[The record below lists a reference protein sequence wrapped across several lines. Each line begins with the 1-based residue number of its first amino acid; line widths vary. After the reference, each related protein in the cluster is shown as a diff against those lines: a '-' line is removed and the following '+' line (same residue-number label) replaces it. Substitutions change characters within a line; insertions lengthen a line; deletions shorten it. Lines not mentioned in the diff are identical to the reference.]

1 LLIKNHEKRKKTK
14 EFINTGKRVV
24 EREARALDLLEKSIE
39 ESFSKA
45 VEIILA
51 AKGRVIV
58 SGMGKSGHIA
68 RKVSATLA
76 STGTPS
82 HFLHPGEASHGDL
95 GMITSGDVVI
105 LFSNSG
111 ETPELAN
118 VISYVHRFKIPLI
131 GVAGNASSSLLKN
144 ANVPIT
150 LPNAKEACN
159 SDIVPTTSTT
169 MTLALGD
176 ALAITLME
184 QREFTPERFRTLHP
198 GGNLGAKLIT
208 VEKIMHIG
216 NEIPTVKCGTDMV
229 SVFLEM
235 STKGF
240 GTVAIINNNGALV
253 GVITDGDLRR
263 NIKNLMSKT
272 CDKIMT
278 KNPISIKKETLASSA
293 LALMNE
299 NKISSVFVIG
309 KENKLLGILHIHDC
323 IRLGIS

>member
-1 LLIKNHEKRKKTK
+1 MKNQKKTR
-14 EFINTGKRVV
+14 EFIESGKRVI
-24 EREARALDLLEKSIE
+24 EKEARALDLLEKSIE

-45 VEIILA
+45 VETILK

-68 RKVSATLA
+68 RKIAATLA

-95 GMITSGDVVI
+95 GMITSGDVAI
-105 LFSNSG
+105 LLSNSG

-118 VISYVHRFKIPLI
+118 VISYLHRFKIPLI
-131 GVAGNASSSLLKN
+131 GVAGNSSSSLLKN
-144 ANVPIT
+144 ADIPIT

-176 ALAITLME
+176 ALAVTLME
-184 QREFTPERFRTLHP
+184 QRRFSPENFRSLHP

-208 VEKIMHIG
+208 VESIMDVENKIPKVLIG
-216 NEIPTVKCGTDMV
+216 TKMID
-229 SVFLEM
+229 VFLEM

-240 GTVAIINNNGALV
+240 GTVAITNSKNILM

-263 NIKNLMSKT
+263 NIHDLMSKT
-272 CDKIMT
+272 CEEIMT
-278 KNPISIKKETLASSA
+278 NSPLAIEKKTLASFA
-293 LALMNE
+293 LNLMNE
-299 NKISSVFVIG
+299 RKISSV
-309 KENKLLGILHIHDC
+309 
-323 IRLGIS
+323 

>member
-1 LLIKNHEKRKKTK
+1 MINEKKNK
-14 EFINTGKRVV
+14 EFIKTGKRVV

-45 VEIILA
+45 IEIILA

-68 RKVSATLA
+68 RKITATLA

-105 LFSNSG
+105 LLSNSG

-131 GVAGNASSSLLKN
+131 GVASNASSSLLKN
-144 ANVPIT
+144 ADVPIT
-150 LPNAKEACN
+150 LPSAKEACN

-184 QREFTPERFRTLHP
+184 QREFTPERFKTLHP

-208 VEKIMHIG
+208 VENIMHVDD
-216 NEIPTVKCGTDMV
+216 EIPTVQSGTDMV

-240 GTVAIINNNGALV
+240 GTVAIINNSGALV

-263 NIKNLMSKT
+263 NIQNLMSKT
-272 CDKIMT
+272 CDEIMT
-278 KNPISIKKETLASSA
+278 KKPLSIKKEILASSA
-293 LALMNE
+293 LNLMNDK
-299 NKISSVFVIG
+299 KISSVFVLG
-309 KENKLLGILHIHDC
+309 KENKVLGILHIHDC
-323 IRLGIS
+323 LRAGVI

>member
-1 LLIKNHEKRKKTK
+1 MTNKKKTK
-14 EFINTGKRVV
+14 EFIKTGKRVV

-95 GMITSGDVVI
+95 GMITSGDVVV

-131 GVAGNASSSLLKN
+131 GVASNASSSLLEN
-144 ANVPIT
+144 ADVPIT

-176 ALAITLME
+176 ALAVTLME
-184 QREFTPERFRTLHP
+184 QRRFSPESFRSLHP

-208 VEKIMHIG
+208 VESIMHVENNIPKVQIG
-216 NEIPTVKCGTDMV
+216 TEMV
-229 SVFLEM
+229 DVFLEM

-240 GTVAIINNNGALV
+240 GTVAITNSKNVLV

-263 NIKNLMSKT
+263 NIHNLMSKT
-272 CDKIMT
+272 CDEIMT
-278 KNPISIKKETLASSA
+278 DNPLSVEKESLASFT
-293 LALMNE
+293 LNLMNE
-299 NKISSVFVIG
+299 NKISSIFVVG
-309 KENKLLGILHIHDC
+309 KKKDLLGILHIHDC
-323 IRLGIS
+323 LRAGVI

>member
-1 LLIKNHEKRKKTK
+1 MANEKKTN
-14 EFINTGKRVV
+14 EFIKTGKRVV

-45 VEIILA
+45 VEIIFA

-68 RKVSATLA
+68 RKISATLA

-95 GMITSGDVVI
+95 GMITTGDVVI
-105 LFSNSG
+105 LLSNSG

-131 GVAGNASSSLLKN
+131 GVASNASSSLLKN
-144 ANVPIT
+144 ADVPIT

-208 VEKIMHIG
+208 VANIMHVD
-216 NEIPTVKCGTDMV
+216 NEIPTVKSGTDMV

-240 GTVAIINNNGALV
+240 GAVAIINNSGALV

-263 NIKNLMSKT
+263 NIQNLMSKT
-272 CDKIMT
+272 CDEIMT
-278 KNPISIKKETLASSA
+278 KKPFFIEKDTLASSA
-293 LALMNE
+293 LNLMNDK
-299 NKISSVFVIG
+299 KISSVFVLG
-309 KENKLLGILHIHDC
+309 KENKILGILHIHDC
-323 IRLGIS
+323 LRAGVI

>member
-1 LLIKNHEKRKKTK
+1 MKKMNDKEKIALAKEVMLIESDAIRGVANSLDQSFCDACDMILSNK
-14 EFINTGKRVV
+14 GKLITLGV
-24 EREARALDLLEKSIE
+24 
-39 ESFSKA
+39 
-45 VEIILA
+45 
-51 AKGRVIV
+51 
-58 SGMGKSGHIA
+58 GKSGHIA
-68 RKVSATLA
+68 RKISATLA

-105 LFSNSG
+105 LLSNSG
-111 ETPELAN
+111 ETPELAD

-131 GVAGNASSSLLKN
+131 GVASNTSSSLLKN
-144 ANVPIT
+144 ADVPIT

-208 VEKIMHIG
+208 VENIMHVD
-216 NEIPTVKCGTDMV
+216 NEIPTVKTGTDMV

-235 STKGF
+235 SKKGF
-240 GTVAIINNNGALV
+240 GAVAIVNNSGALA

-263 NIKNLMSKT
+263 NIQNLMSKT
-272 CDKIMT
+272 CGEIMT
-278 KNPISIKKETLASSA
+278 KKPFFIGKETLASSA
-293 LALMNE
+293 LNLMNDK
-299 NKISSVFVIG
+299 KISSVFVLG
-309 KENKLLGILHIHDC
+309 KENKILGILHIHDC
-323 IRLGIS
+323 LRAGVM